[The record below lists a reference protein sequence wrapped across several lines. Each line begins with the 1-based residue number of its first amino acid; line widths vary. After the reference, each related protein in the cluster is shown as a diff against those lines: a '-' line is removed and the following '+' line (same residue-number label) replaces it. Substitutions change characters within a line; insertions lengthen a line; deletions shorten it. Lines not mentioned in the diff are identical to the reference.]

1 MTFSLNKTII
11 SFVLFIALLGGIR
24 LYLGLPNVIVILT
37 EILIYT
43 LFVISLFS
51 RKIKGLYFPHLIF
64 SLFIM
69 IMIGLCSIS
78 LNETSYHRMIFSIR
92 LLYRFYFFYIAIT
105 LLDLSDDSLKFLNK
119 ILFIYLI
126 LQFPVVAI
134 KFIKYG
140 IAERTMGAYSTPD
153 GSLSTTIPI
162 TVIFFMASFYRF
174 HKKSIIYLLVGLVYI
189 IISIVGAK
197 RAVLYLFPIQFVF
210 IYYYFYFKG
219 FEIDWTK
226 KISIFVFFLI
236 FILILSSSVVYLNRS
251 LNPEEEVG
259 GSINYKYALNYTKD
273 YMDGVDG
280 YGYSYGRTTTTI
292 RVFEILSK
300 KGIINIFLGLGPGS
314 RTKSFFDTKKDI
326 KKQIE
331 LKDEIMISYGMT
343 AFTRIAFEYGVL
355 GVIAYLYIILNLTM
369 MAIKYSKQE
378 DDPYW
383 KAFAYGSVGFSFS
396 MLFFFF
402 AYNTSSVWGDTY
414 PALYFYVMAVIYT
427 RKNRHSKY
435 YGGLETFPRINPIS

>member
-1 MTFSLNKTII
+1 
-11 SFVLFIALLGGIR
+11 
-24 LYLGLPNVIVILT
+24 
-37 EILIYT
+37 
-43 LFVISLFS
+43 
-51 RKIKGLYFPHLIF
+51 
-64 SLFIM
+64 
-69 IMIGLCSIS
+69 
-78 LNETSYHRMIFSIR
+78 
-92 LLYRFYFFYIAIT
+92 
-105 LLDLSDDSLKFLNK
+105 
-119 ILFIYLI
+119 
-126 LQFPVVAI
+126 
-134 KFIKYG
+134 
-140 IAERTMGAYSTPD
+140 MGAYSTPD